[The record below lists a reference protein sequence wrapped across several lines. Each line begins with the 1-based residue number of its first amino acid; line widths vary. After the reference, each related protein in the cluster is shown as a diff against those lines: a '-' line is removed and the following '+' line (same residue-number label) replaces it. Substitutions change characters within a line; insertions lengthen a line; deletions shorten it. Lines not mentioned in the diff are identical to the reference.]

1 MGKIKCYNFN
11 TALHT
16 MKLHLPLSLRR
27 FLSLVVVSVATLGSG
42 TLEAAVMNSDAS
54 FVTYADFGQ
63 NLGRYK
69 TDDTANALLK
79 HLRSEAG
86 GVVLVYSGGHADFVL
101 PHEMANFTGTTHNGA
116 FMALGHNATV
126 SVQHNGVTQG
136 GFTANY
142 IGAENAVFYQGIEYR
157 VDNSAT
163 FLNSPYGGYDN
174 RNNGGF
180 DHKVTRMSKLI
191 TDVET
196 ATLFS
201 GTSAEMRE
209 YVQGELLYHAGA
221 GTMGLYDPGSGQTSG
236 LCGAYVYIIGGVD
249 RVDSSSAAG
258 TDGVGDIIKTTF
270 TTEGYYSISS
280 SEPLPFSILGGDS
293 GSPVLVYNE
302 KTSRYEYVGATAYQ
316 APNESYTWGAVSYV
330 DKVLNDYDKVVNSAS
345 TVLHIG
351 AVNEAGTAV
360 SADNVAFDYGMG
372 QTVSTTP
379 WRGKITDASGNVVQ
393 SFVGVKNGT
402 DTWKDL
408 SAVID
413 KDNWYAY
420 DNTYL
425 NAAPYIEGKNA
436 TSGKELT
443 YADLFLTENMVF
455 KAGAATT
462 DVVLDA
468 TVDLGI
474 GYAQFSLGDNMTSAR
489 FNIFSGGDG
498 SHQFNHAGYV
508 IDAGVEVHSTLTG
521 SANHVYEWRKTGE
534 GALYIEGK
542 GNNRVLLNVG
552 GRGATYLS
560 RVDGYA
566 AYNVLANTH
575 ATVVIADKNQIAR
588 DFTFGH
594 EGGVLDMNGNSM
606 TWNNG
611 NNAAADGF
619 TIHALDEN
627 AVIANMK
634 ENSETTLT
642 WTQGGEQTFL
652 GSFRDD
658 GGTAVLKFV
667 YDGGAD
673 SKLTLNSVFTEL
685 RSAGSGM
692 VVNSGTLV
700 LQGTNTVHGL
710 GSATG
715 ISTERYFH
723 AQDWHYA
730 DATSDVTV
738 KKDAVFELGS
748 HARLTGDVTVESG
761 ATFVMRESV
770 QHKMEYIEGGE
781 RMEST
786 DAISAYHGLKGNVS
800 LAAGADML
808 VEYGKGVTADAT
820 YAGDISG
827 EGNVSVNLGN
837 ADISLTLSGNNTF
850 SGKKSLANGGLIGE
864 TAASLGDTSAN
875 KWVIGENGWIASHA
889 ESGKELLNRIDTSSV
904 GTLALSAD
912 TNQQLDF
919 SRHTGLYLGAEAGT
933 TVQYGAVGT
942 NEALQAV
949 GDAWRLGGGGGKLV
963 VNYVLSG
970 SYNLLLGGG
979 SEASGV
985 VHLTNASNQ
994 LGGSITFNSSGIRLT
1009 YEEGALGDAEVG
1021 LTYGNGIQVSAASAL
1036 NNVAVDSEGVALL
1049 EGFSS
1054 DAIDMSKHGSLALAA
1069 SRDTSYDGGI
1079 TLAAGQ
1085 SYRFS
1090 TMDGAVLTVNSAL
1103 AAGHDVVVD
1112 GQGGSG
1118 GTVILNGAGS
1128 VTGAVTVMGH
1138 RDGLAGDVTLGF
1150 AADNTLNGASSV
1162 TVQIG
1167 GIIDLGSTTQT
1178 LRNLS
1183 VQNGGTVRGDSD
1195 STLVL
1200 EMSEN
1205 VTQMGTLQLGQ
1216 VVKKGDVDMVLGA
1229 ADNEW
1234 KQLSVQEGSLVLAA
1248 DNALSATGTTRVE
1261 SGAVLNLGTKDDQK
1275 TKDSVVR
1282 RTHGSVVLAGG
1293 ATLLTGSDATDNGTE
1308 LTGSLSVDA
1317 GGCAA
1322 VSGYHLHLS
1331 GVEHNIGGGTIDF
1344 AASSLHLNTTTEQHI
1359 GGTLNIAADTQFH
1372 SGGSATDMLKHFD
1385 HVNLGSGRTL
1395 ALEDATWNTIW
1406 QLDKLTGA
1414 GTLNWNSD
1422 TNHSST
1428 ARVLLGG
1435 DGGFSGTINMNRSYS
1450 NKELGDRIY
1459 QAYLEIN
1466 GENAVSG
1473 ATVNLSGNASG
1484 KYNSSATLAVNAAN
1498 VNIGGLNGNAY
1509 SHVMAGAA
1517 PADSARTVIPVST
1530 RSASLSFTGSDNY
1543 TYSGTIGS
1551 TEDKDDAALSL
1562 VMKGSGT
1569 QTLNGSSIVV
1579 NDVSAL
1585 SGHLNIESAGF
1596 RSLGDVA
1603 VAQGAALKINDSFA
1617 LESGRTLS
1625 VLSSENSGAQ
1635 AEFRSALVLN
1645 GGVISFDSRALGSTA
1660 LLNLSVG
1667 LSLGNVTEQTIR
1679 FDHAYALQTGTAY
1692 TLATGNWSAL
1702 SGKTTASGVDYL
1714 TASFTNNADSLQVMF
1729 SAREG
1734 CLIWDG
1740 NTNSGEDAWTTTR
1753 FGTQSAEV
1761 GSYTTVAFDDTAG
1774 NKTVYV
1780 EKAVSVDRAVFNSS
1794 GDYLLDSRD
1803 GSATIGTLQ
1812 QNGTGTTTLTSA
1824 VKVTGDTTINAG
1836 QLVVKDAS
1844 ILNGMIRGNG
1854 TLVIDWVGSGTV
1866 DVQGVDTLFIR
1877 NGTWKNAT
1885 AESVYARNLIIAS
1898 GGCYSQSNAG
1908 YFGNIIAEGGSVQM
1922 ADGVLNGT
1930 LTQKADMGLNVTS
1943 GTARLYSTLV
1953 QNGYAITQ
1961 TGSIGTVEVD
1971 AYSSTV
1977 LENYVVGEGKLAFT
1991 GKTHTA
1997 GTLTVN
2003 SGAVLLLSNGGSLN
2017 AERINLSGT
2026 LQLENGDSNGY
2037 ANADIRVS
2045 DGAII
2050 KGSSKGNGSSVQGR
2064 ISGSGTLHLQQ
2075 VDNIFAIGADI
2086 SDGENPLSLVVN
2098 NTNGVILRGDN
2109 TFTGGLTLE
2118 QGLVRA
2124 ESAGALGAGD
2134 VIIGASGATGFAE
2147 LELRTYGLEALEGIQ
2162 SLSLEKNAILDLS
2175 AADFVTLGGVNLGG
2189 NMEVASYAQIQLG
2202 NLAQSGK
2209 YRIFNLADGVTL
2221 DWENLA
2227 GNVYVGDKRVDWLD
2241 GASLSV
2247 SDGAAWLSFI
2257 RAVWN
2262 GGATGVWDTSSSNWN
2277 DTEDGTGD
2285 NTSFTAGSDVA
2296 FASDADITVAEGV
2309 RADKLTVDNG
2319 VNLRLSGAT
2328 AQLTSVSMGEEST
2341 LNMTSA
2347 QLAAVSDSVHVGAKA
2362 VLTLED
2368 KLSSLSA
2375 TRVNGSGTVSV
2386 ALDSSY
2392 GSTLQLGSEFTG
2404 ETYVREGA
2412 MTLNGAVVGSTLR
2425 LADGVNVQFSGNT
2438 TATWGDNLVLD
2449 GTSQLHAKDG
2459 SDFTFTGT
2467 VTGAGVYDSRGSGT
2481 VEFKGDVNL
2490 GGFYQEKEVTVQF
2503 NEAAQL
2509 GNLTLKAGSVTFAK
2523 SAEIGGG
2530 SFSGGSLSITQNA
2543 TFNGKFDILGNVT
2556 LNANRGDTGDWATTG
2571 ANIAGTMSVGED
2583 KTLTVTGNSR
2593 FQINDGGTLML
2604 QDGAKVDR
2612 TDNGAFYIKGSLAT
2626 AAGAEAE
2633 FKSVDDVHHNY
2644 INADKGLADTEA
2656 SVDVAANSTLAVDVN
2671 NFTTYGKAELNVG
2684 QGGRLDMSGTNA
2696 LNLSSD
2702 TSVNL
2707 AKKASLAV
2715 AGMEFANQGAAD
2727 NATLDN
2733 TASSSQTYSAGNT
2746 NYTLTDGHAKYTAA
2760 SAATLTNKLV
2770 NSSVENVGSGKLTVS
2785 HADNSITGVY
2795 ASAGDLA
2802 VMQQDKMD
2810 LDELVVASGK
2820 TVSAYT
2826 GTEAEE
2832 DAEADIFVSGR
2843 AEFGAEAVLN
2853 ANLTLAAGATLEVGV
2868 GGLTMGSTLT
2878 LNTGI
2883 KLDEDILDR
2892 VYDMGYGDSLL
2903 LFSSVDKLYLGE
2915 RKYTEITVSDEMLA
2929 SQYFT
2934 DLSGEQYFLTYT
2946 GAESGMLSIFSAS
2959 IPEPTS
2965 TTLALLGL
2973 VTLTLRRRRK

>member
-1 MGKIKCYNFN
+1 
-11 TALHT
+11 
-16 MKLHLPLSLRR
+16 MKLHLPLPLRR

-42 TLEAAVMNSDAS
+42 TLDAAVMNSDVS

-86 GVVLVYSGGHADFVL
+86 GVALVYSGGQADFVL
-101 PHEMANFTGTTHNGA
+101 PHEMANFTGTTQNGA

-126 SVQHNGVTQG
+126 SVQHNGVTRG
-136 GFTANY
+136 GFTGNY

-157 VDNSAT
+157 IDNSAT

-174 RNNGGF
+174 RSNGGF

-201 GTSAEMRE
+201 GTSSEMRE

-221 GTMGLYDPGSGQTSG
+221 GSMKLYDAAGGEQTD
-236 LCGAYVYIIGGVD
+236 LCGGYVYIIGGVD
-249 RVDSSSAAG
+249 AADSVGVGGAN
-258 TDGVGDIIKTTF
+258 GVGDTIEMSFKKD
-270 TTEGYYSISS
+270 GYYSISS
-280 SEPLPFSILGGDS
+280 SEPLPFSGANGDS
-293 GSPVLVYNE
+293 GSPILVYNE
-302 KTSRYEYVGATAYQ
+302 KTAQYEYVGALAYIG
-316 APNESYTWGAVSYV
+316 NNSSSIWGAVSYV
-330 DKVLNDYDKVVNSAS
+330 DKVLNSYDKVVNSAS
-345 TVLHIG
+345 AVLHIG
-351 AVNEAGTAV
+351 AVNEEGTMV
-360 SADNVAFDYGMG
+360 SADNVAYDYNQGR
-372 QTVSTTP
+372 TVSTTP
-379 WRGKITDASGNVVQ
+379 WSGKVTDVSGNTVQ
-393 SFVGVKNGT
+393 SFVGVKNGIN
-402 DTWKDL
+402 TWKDL
-408 SAVID
+408 SSIID
-413 KDNWYAY
+413 NDNWYAY
-420 DNTYL
+420 NNTYL
-425 NAAPYIEGKNA
+425 NAASYLEGENSTA
-436 TSGKELT
+436 DKELT
-443 YADLFLTENMVF
+443 YADLFLTENLVF

-474 GYAQFSLGDNMTSAR
+474 GYAQFCLGENMESAR
-489 FNIFSGGDG
+489 FNISSGGDG
-498 SHQFNHAGYV
+498 SYQFNHAGYV
-508 IDAGVEVHSTLTG
+508 IEAGVEVHSTLTG
-521 SANHVYEWRKTGE
+521 SADHVYEWRKTGE
-534 GALYIEGK
+534 GALYIEGS

-552 GRGATYLS
+552 GRGATYLN
-560 RVDGYA
+560 RVNGYA

-575 ATVVIADKNQIAR
+575 ATVVIADRNQIAR

-606 TWNNG
+606 TWNND

-658 GGTAVLKFV
+658 GDTAVLKFV

-715 ISTERYFH
+715 RNAERYFN
-723 AQDWHYA
+723 AEDWHYA

-738 KKDAVFELGS
+738 KNNAVFELGS

-761 ATFVMRESV
+761 GTFVMRESV

-781 RMEST
+781 RLEST
-786 DAISAYHGLKGNVS
+786 DAISAFHGLKGNVS

-827 EGNVSVNLGN
+827 EGNVRVNLSN

-850 SGKKSLANGGLIGE
+850 SGMKSVANGGLIGE

-889 ESGKELLNRIDTSSV
+889 ENGNELLNRIDTSSV

-919 SRHTGLYLGAEAGT
+919 SRHTGLYLGAESGT
-933 TVQYGAVGT
+933 TVQYGEAGT
-942 NEALQAV
+942 SEALQAV
-949 GDAWRLGGGGGKLV
+949 DGAWRLGGGGGKLV

-970 SYNLLLGGG
+970 SYDLLLGGG

-994 LGGSITFNSSGIRLT
+994 LGGNITFNSTGIRLT
-1009 YEEGALGDAEVG
+1009 YEEGALGEAVVG
-1021 LTYGNGIQVSAASAL
+1021 LTYGNGILVSAASSL

-1049 EGFSS
+1049 EGFTS
-1054 DAIDMSKHGSLALAA
+1054 DAIDVSAHGSLALGA
-1069 SRDTSYDGGI
+1069 SQDQDTIYDGGI

-1090 TMDGAVLTVNSAL
+1090 SMNGAVLTVNSVL

-1118 GTVILNGAGS
+1118 GTVILNGAGA
-1128 VTGAVTVMGH
+1128 VNGAVTVMGH

-1150 AADNTLNGASSV
+1150 AADNTLNSASSV
-1162 TVQIG
+1162 AVQAG
-1167 GIIDLGSTTQT
+1167 GILDLGSTNQT

-1183 VQNGGTVRGDSD
+1183 VQNGGTVRGDAD

-1200 EMSEN
+1200 ELSEKL
-1205 VTQMGTLQLGQ
+1205 TQMGTLQLGQ
-1216 VVKKGDVDMVLGA
+1216 VVKKGAVDMVLGA
-1229 ADNEW
+1229 SDNEW
-1234 KQLSVQEGSLVLAA
+1234 KQLSVQEGALVLAA

-1261 SGAVLNLGTKDDQK
+1261 SGAVLNLGTKDDL
-1275 TKDSVVR
+1275 SSAGNVVR
-1282 RTHGSVVLAGG
+1282 RTHGAVVLANG
-1293 ATLLTGSDATDNGTE
+1293 ATLLTGSEATDNGTA

-1317 GGCAA
+1317 GGRAT

-1331 GVEHNIGGGTIDF
+1331 GRENNIGGGTIDY
-1344 AASSLHLNTTTEQHI
+1344 AASSLHLNTTAAQHI
-1359 GGTLNIAADTQFH
+1359 GGTVNIAADTQFH
-1372 SGGSATDMLKHFD
+1372 SGGSATDMLKHFN
-1385 HVNLGSGRTL
+1385 HVNLDSGRTL
-1395 ALEDATWNTIW
+1395 ALEDKTWNTIW
-1406 QLDKLTGA
+1406 QVDKLTGA

-1450 NKELGDRIY
+1450 NKDRIY

-1466 GENAVSG
+1466 AENAVTG
-1473 ATVNLSGNASG
+1473 ATVNLNGSGEASP
-1484 KYNSSATLAVNAAN
+1484 ATLAVNAAN

-1517 PADSARTVIPVST
+1517 PTDSAQTVIPAST
-1530 RSASLSFTGSDNY
+1530 RSASLSFTGSGNY

-1569 QTLNGSSIVV
+1569 QKLNGSSIVV

-1585 SGHLNIESAGF
+1585 SGNLSIESAGF

-1660 LLNLSVG
+1660 LLNLSGG
-1667 LSLGNVTEQTIR
+1667 LSLGNVAEQTIR

-1714 TASFTNNADSLQVMF
+1714 TVSFTNNADSLQVIF

-1740 NTNSGEDAWTTTR
+1740 TRNWGEDSWSSTR
-1753 FGTQSAEV
+1753 FGTQSATV
-1761 GSYTTVAFDDTAG
+1761 GSYTTAVFDDTAV
-1774 NKTVYV
+1774 NKAVYM
-1780 EKAVSVDRAVFNSS
+1780 ENDVSVDRAVFNSS
-1794 GDYLLDSRD
+1794 KDYSLASW
-1803 GSATIGTLQ
+1803 GGYASIGALQ
-1812 QNGTGTTTLTSA
+1812 QNGTGTTTLING
-1824 VKVTGDTTINAG
+1824 VKVTGDTVINAG
-1836 QLVVKDAS
+1836 QLVVKDTS
-1844 ILNGMIRGNG
+1844 ILNGTVSGKG
-1854 TLVIDWVGSGTV
+1854 TLVIDWTGSGTPNI
-1866 DVQGVDTLFIR
+1866 QGLDTLYIR
-1877 NGTWKNAT
+1877 NGTWGNAA
-1885 AESVYARNLIIAS
+1885 AEAVNAQNLIIAS
-1898 GGCYSQSNAG
+1898 GGCYSQGNDS

-1922 ADGVLNGT
+1922 VGGALNGT
-1930 LTQKADMGLNVTS
+1930 LTQKADMELNVFS
-1943 GTARLYSTLV
+1943 GTAKLYSTLT
-1953 QNGYAITQ
+1953 QNGYTITQ
-1961 TGSIGTVEVD
+1961 TGSKGTVELD
-1971 AYSSTV
+1971 SASSAV
-1977 LENYVVGEGKLAFT
+1977 LENYVVGEGKLAFA
-1991 GKTHTA
+1991 GKKHTA
-1997 GTLTVN
+1997 GVLTVH
-2003 SGAVLLLSNGGSLN
+2003 SGAVLIQGNGGSLD
-2017 AERINLSGT
+2017 AERIELGGT
-2026 LQLENGDSNGY
+2026 LQAENGNGGY
-2037 ANADIRVS
+2037 VNADIRVS
-2045 DGAII
+2045 DGAVI
-2050 KGSSKGNGSSVQGR
+2050 KGGNNAAIRGN
-2064 ISGSGTLHLQQ
+2064 ISGSGALHLQQ
-2075 VDNIFAIGADI
+2075 VDNIFAIRSDI
-2086 SDGENPLSLVVN
+2086 SDGDNPLSLVVN
-2098 NTNGVILRGDN
+2098 NTAGVILSGDN
-2109 TFTGGLTLE
+2109 TFTGGLTLQ

-2147 LELRTYGLEALEGIQ
+2147 LELRAYGLEALENIH
-2162 SLSLEKNAILDLS
+2162 SLSLKNNAILDLS
-2175 AADFVTLGGVNLGG
+2175 AADFVTLGGVALGCDLD
-2189 NMEVASYAQIQLG
+2189 VASYAQIQLG
-2202 NLAQSGK
+2202 DIERNGR

-2221 DWENLA
+2221 DWENMA
-2227 GNVYVGDKRVDWLD
+2227 GNVYVGNDMVDWID
-2241 GASLSV
+2241 GASLSI
-2247 SDGAAWLSFI
+2247 SDGAAWISFI
-2257 RAVWN
+2257 VAGRTVWN
-2262 GGATGVWDTSSSNWN
+2262 GGASGVWDTSSASWN
-2277 DTEDGTGD
+2277 ATEDCLGE
-2285 NTSFTAGSDVA
+2285 NISFISRSDVA

-2309 RADKLTVDNG
+2309 TAGKLTVDNG

-2328 AQLTSVSMGEEST
+2328 AQIASVSMGESSA
-2341 LNMTSA
+2341 LNITSA
-2347 QLAAVSDSVHVGAKA
+2347 QLAAVSDSVQVGAKA

-2368 KLSSLSA
+2368 KLSSLTA
-2375 TRVNGSGTVSV
+2375 THVNGSGTVSV
-2386 ALDSSY
+2386 AFDDSY
-2392 GSTLQLGSEFTG
+2392 AATLQLGSEFTG
-2404 ETYVREGA
+2404 ETYVRKGT

-2425 LADGVNVQFSGNT
+2425 LANGVNVQFSGNT
-2438 TATWGDNLVLD
+2438 TATWGANLVLD
-2449 GTSQLHAKDG
+2449 GTSQLHANYG

-2467 VTGAGVYDSRGSGT
+2467 VTGAGVYDSQGSGT
-2481 VEFKGDVNL
+2481 VKFNGDVNL

-2503 NEAAQL
+2503 NESAQL

-2530 SFSGGSLSITQNA
+2530 SFSGGSLSVTQNA
-2543 TFNGKFDILGNVT
+2543 TFNGNFDILGNVT
-2556 LNANRGDTGDWATTG
+2556 LNANRGTTGDWALTG
-2571 ANIAGTMSVGED
+2571 PCIGGTMTVTEG
-2583 KTLTVTGNSR
+2583 KTLTVIGNSR
-2593 FQINDGGTLML
+2593 VQINDGAALVL
-2604 QDGAKVDR
+2604 QDKASVNR
-2612 TDNGAFYIKGSLAT
+2612 TANGAFYIKGSLAT
-2626 AAGAEAE
+2626 AENAEAT
-2633 FKSVDDVHHNY
+2633 FRSVDDVHLNY
-2644 INADKGLADTEA
+2644 VNADKDLADTEG
-2656 SVDVAANSTLAVDVN
+2656 SIDVAAGSRLAVQVN
-2671 NFTTYGKAELNVG
+2671 NLIAYGKASLNVG
-2684 QGGRLDMSGTNA
+2684 ENAQLDLSGSSAVKLSTSSKV
-2696 LNLSSD
+2696 NLSK
-2702 TSVNL
+2702 N
-2707 AKKASLAV
+2707 AAV
-2715 AGMEFANQGAAD
+2715 IMPGMEFSNRSATGT
-2727 NATLDN
+2727 ATLSSTQETN
-2733 TASSSQTYSAGNT
+2733 YSVGSTA
-2746 NYTLTDGHAKYTAA
+2746 YTLTNGHARHT
-2760 SAATLTNKLV
+2760 SENDTLLANRLV
-2770 NSSVENVGSGKLTVS
+2770 NSSVENAGSGELTVS
-2785 HADNSITGVY
+2785 NAANSLTDVY
-2795 ASAGDLA
+2795 ASAGDMT
-2802 VMQQDKMD
+2802 VMQQAAGLN

-2826 GTEAEE
+2826 GTEASAT
-2832 DAEADIFVSGR
+2832 AEANVTVSKR
-2843 AEFGAEAVLN
+2843 AAFGAGAVLN
-2853 ANLTLAAGATLEVGV
+2853 ANLTLAAGTTLEVGV
-2868 GGLTMGSTLT
+2868 DGLTMGSTLT
-2878 LNTGI
+2878 LNQGLTLGADTLSRVQGLSVGESTTLFRGVDGLTLGKTSYTSI
-2883 KLDEDILDR
+2883 TTED
-2892 VYDMGYGDSLL
+2892 S
-2903 LFSSVDKLYLGE
+2903 
-2915 RKYTEITVSDEMLA
+2915 MLA
-2929 SQYFT
+2929 SPWFTNLTGDQYV
-2934 DLSGEQYFLTYT
+2934 LTYT
-2946 GAESGMLSIFSAS
+2946 GTDNGSLSITMMSAAV
-2959 IPEPTS
+2959 PEPTTATLS
-2965 TTLALLGL
+2965 LLALAALAA
-2973 VTLTLRRRRK
+2973 RRRRK